1 MTHRPRRGK
10 RSSFHGPRLLLLD
23 FVLRARHAPHRALVN
38 RAAQRLGHSASIPR
52 TRYGGP
58 RWRHSI
64 PSPAG
69 LCITVTLLRARY
81 RRSRDRS
88 RSRVPP
94 DRGLC
99 SRTCGCRSCGLAP
112 VSGSDSAPPCS
123 GMRGFHWASPTGQS
137 ATTKSEGGA
146 DFRDGL
152 EVAREARG
160 ACHGDMP

>member
-23 FVLRARHAPHRALVN
+23 FFA
-38 RAAQRLGHSASIPR
+38 RAACAAPGSREPSRAASRSFGLNPSHPIGVPR
-52 TRYGGP
+52 R
-58 RWRHSI
+58 RHSI
-64 PSPAG
+64 PSSAA
-69 LCITVTLLRARY
+69 LRITVTLLRVHR
-81 RRSRDRS
+81 RRSRDHS

-94 DRGLC
+94 DGGRC
-99 SRTCGCRSCGLAP
+99 SRTCGCRSCGRAP
-112 VSGSDSAPPCS
+112 VSGSDFAPPCS
-123 GMRGFHWASPTGQS
+123 GMRGFHWASPTGRT